1 MLVNILTGQKIVDQN
16 GCINSDTISVIIQS
30 CPTNINSL
38 LTTPVNIFPTPRQAL
53 LLFRTSLSK
62 RKLIIYRFLT
72 FQGKLIMDK
81 QAKYK
86 QQILQEEFNLSD
98 LSKGVYLV
106 QIRTNQGS
114 INKK

>member
-1 MLVNILTGQKIVDQN
+1 
-16 GCINSDTISVIIQS
+16 
-30 CPTNINSL
+30 
-38 LTTPVNIFPTPRQAL
+38 
-53 LLFRTSLSK
+53 
-62 RKLIIYRFLT
+62 
-72 FQGKLIMDK
+72 MDK

-114 INKK
+114 INKKIILH